1 MNANTE
7 TEKKNYFKSFYRM
20 TDTYVSS
27 GKGAVPPASS
37 GNFIACDA
45 ISSKLTEVSK
55 IAESLDFILK
65 ELQDCL
71 DAEEESSTAST
82 EKRRVTVV
90 NDSKGSA
97 DVSKLS

>member
-1 MNANTE
+1 
-7 TEKKNYFKSFYRM
+7 M
-20 TDTYVSS
+20 TDSNVSS
-27 GKGAVPPASS
+27 GKGTVPPALS

-71 DAEEESSTAST
+71 DAEEESSTVST

-97 DVSKLS
+97 DVSKSSLKVLSNSVF

>member
-1 MNANTE
+1 
-7 TEKKNYFKSFYRM
+7 M
-20 TDTYVSS
+20 TDSYVSS
-27 GKGAVPPASS
+27 GKGSVPLALPSASS
-37 GNFIACDA
+37 SNFIACDA

-71 DAEEESSTAST
+71 DAEEESSTVST